1 MEATS
6 LILSELVSVLLL
18 YLLEVFANR
27 VRDDVKAETLAAMK
41 ATRETYGGVAAMF
54 SGMNCG

>member
-27 VRDDVKAETLAAMK
+27 VRDDVKAEALAARK
-41 ATRETYGGVAAMF
+41 AMGETSEGVAAV
-54 SGMNCG
+54 S